1 MPLRDQALKRLRK
14 KARKGMRGWPVG
26 TVAFYGP
33 DLSRASKVA
42 VGIRTDDVDAAAKAV
57 EENGGAILRA
67 PYDDA
72 HERRAVVYDHM
83 GNGLVFYSPLP
94 RS

>member
-42 VGIRTDDVDAAAKAV
+42 VGIKLSESAEPEMRSWHAAEGDVRTDAGIALEV
-57 EENGGAILRA
+57 L
-67 PYDDA
+67 
-72 HERRAVVYDHM
+72 DHLASQ
-83 GNGLVFYSPLP
+83 NVLTVWP
-94 RS
+94 